1 MRFIDLYAGIG
12 GIRLGFQRVFKDAEF
27 VFSSEINASACKTYE
42 SNFSINPQ
50 NDITKTDA
58 KDISDFDIL
67 LAGIP
72 CQAFS
77 MAGYK
82 LGFDDIRGTH
92 FFEVS
97 RIIKKKMP
105 KAFLIENVRNLISHD
120 NGKTFKT
127 MKKVI
132 EEDLGYTLYYEV
144 LDAQDFGL
152 PQKRKRVFIVGFR
165 DKIQFEFP
173 KPTKKKSTIRD
184 ILETDP
190 VDESY
195 FISKKYHNGLKIHRK
210 RHELKGNGFGYI
222 VHSHDDIANT
232 LVLGGMGKE
241 RNLIVDKKSFVHRK
255 RKDANVRALRTF
267 TPREYLRLQGFPN
280 SFKITV
286 PKTQMWRQAANS
298 VPIPVVTAV
307 AKSMKKALNEHK
319 PVTKS
324 EKQSIIILF
333 KEWQFLSLCMS
344 SVPII

>member
-42 SNFSINPQ
+42 SNFLVNPQ

-132 EEDLGYTLYYEV
+132 EEDLGYTLYYDV

-165 DKIQFEFP
+165 DKIQFKFP
-173 KPTKKKSTIRD
+173 KPTKKKSVIRD

-307 AKSMKKALNEHK
+307 AKSMKKALIEHK

-324 EKQSIIILF
+324 EKQSIL
-333 KEWQFLSLCMS
+333 K
-344 SVPII
+344 

>member
-267 TPREYLRLQGFPN
+267 TPREYLRLLFPN

-286 PKTQMWRQAANS
+286 QKPRCGDRLQTQFQF
-298 VPIPVVTAV
+298 PFAV

-319 PVTKS
+319 P
-324 EKQSIIILF
+324 
-333 KEWQFLSLCMS
+333 
-344 SVPII
+344 

>member
-1 MRFIDLYAGIG
+1 MCVRFIDLYAGIG
-12 GIRLGFQRVFKDAEF
+12 GIRLGFQRVFKNAEF

-42 SNFSINPQ
+42 SNFLVNPQ

-184 ILETDP
+184 ILETEP

-298 VPIPVVTAV
+298 VPIPVV
-307 AKSMKKALNEHK
+307 K
-319 PVTKS
+319 
-324 EKQSIIILF
+324 
-333 KEWQFLSLCMS
+333 
-344 SVPII
+344 

>member
-12 GIRLGFQRVFKDAEF
+12 GIRLGFQRVFKNAEF

-165 DKIQFEFP
+165 DKIQFKFP

-222 VHSHDDIANT
+222 VHSHDDVANT

-255 RKDANVRALRTF
+255 RKDANERALRTF

-307 AKSMKKALNEHK
+307 AKSMKKALIEHK
-319 PVTKS
+319 AVTKS
-324 EKQSIIILF
+324 EKQSIL
-333 KEWQFLSLCMS
+333 K
-344 SVPII
+344 

>member
-1 MRFIDLYAGIG
+1 M
-12 GIRLGFQRVFKDAEF
+12 
-27 VFSSEINASACKTYE
+27 FSSEINASACKTYE

-195 FISKKYHNGLKIHRK
+195 FISKKYHNG
-210 RHELKGNGFGYI
+210 FGYVKI
-222 VHSHDDIANT
+222 DDI
-232 LVLGGMGKE
+232 
-241 RNLIVDKKSFVHRK
+241 
-255 RKDANVRALRTF
+255 RA
-267 TPREYLRLQGFPN
+267 
-280 SFKITV
+280 
-286 PKTQMWRQAANS
+286 
-298 VPIPVVTAV
+298 
-307 AKSMKKALNEHK
+307 
-319 PVTKS
+319 
-324 EKQSIIILF
+324 
-333 KEWQFLSLCMS
+333 
-344 SVPII
+344 

>member
-324 EKQSIIILF
+324 EKQSIL
-333 KEWQFLSLCMS
+333 K
-344 SVPII
+344 

>member
-12 GIRLGFQRVFKDAEF
+12 GIRLGFQRVFKNAEF

-42 SNFSINPQ
+42 SNFLVNPQ

-307 AKSMKKALNEHK
+307 AKSMKKALIEHK

-324 EKQSIIILF
+324 EKQSIL
-333 KEWQFLSLCMS
+333 K
-344 SVPII
+344 

>member
-12 GIRLGFQRVFKDAEF
+12 GIRLGFQRVFKNAEF

-42 SNFSINPQ
+42 SNFLVNPQ

-165 DKIQFEFP
+165 DKIQFKFP

-184 ILETDP
+184 ILETHP

-298 VPIPVVTAV
+298 VPIPVVTFL
-307 AKSMKKALNEHK
+307 STMR
-319 PVTKS
+319 
-324 EKQSIIILF
+324 
-333 KEWQFLSLCMS
+333 FLSLPIPPRTNVLAIS
-344 SVPII
+344 SWLCTIYPKPFPFNSCLFL

>member
-1 MRFIDLYAGIG
+1 MMGVVFGFRLASISSKPFAFIDHMQDIVEFDLD
-12 GIRLGFQRVFKDAEF
+12 FNVFLNLDAEF
-27 VFSSEINASACKTYE
+27 VFSSEINTSACKTYE

-184 ILETDP
+184 ILETEP

-307 AKSMKKALNEHK
+307 AKSMKKALIEHK

-324 EKQSIIILF
+324 EKQSIL
-333 KEWQFLSLCMS
+333 K
-344 SVPII
+344 

>member
-42 SNFSINPQ
+42 SNFLVNPQ

-184 ILETDP
+184 ILETEP

-307 AKSMKKALNEHK
+307 AKSMKKALIEHK

-324 EKQSIIILF
+324 EKQSIL
-333 KEWQFLSLCMS
+333 K
-344 SVPII
+344 

>member
-12 GIRLGFQRVFKDAEF
+12 GIRLGFQRVFKNAEF

-42 SNFSINPQ
+42 SNFLVNPQ

-184 ILETDP
+184 ILETEP

-241 RNLIVDKKSFVHRK
+241 RNLIVDKKSFHHG
-255 RKDANVRALRTF
+255 NW
-267 TPREYLRLQGFPN
+267 N
-280 SFKITV
+280 
-286 PKTQMWRQAANS
+286 
-298 VPIPVVTAV
+298 
-307 AKSMKKALNEHK
+307 
-319 PVTKS
+319 
-324 EKQSIIILF
+324 
-333 KEWQFLSLCMS
+333 
-344 SVPII
+344 

>member
-12 GIRLGFQRVFKDAEF
+12 GIRLGFQRVFKNAEF

-42 SNFSINPQ
+42 SNFLVNPQ

-184 ILETDP
+184 ILETEP

-307 AKSMKKALNEHK
+307 AKSMKKALIEHK

-324 EKQSIIILF
+324 EKQSIL
-333 KEWQFLSLCMS
+333 K
-344 SVPII
+344 